1 VIPIY
6 ATALAV
12 GGTLLLASLV
22 LGHHGADHAH
32 DFGHGHDASHG
43 EEGDVAL
50 IASFL
55 SVRFW
60 TFALAFFGLTGL
72 VLEKV
77 VAVGDGRTIFVI
89 AAVMG
94 GTIGFGASYTFNRL
108 RAGARALSTVPQE
121 MGYVGLEGEVLL
133 AVSPEEPG
141 RIRIT
146 AQGSLVDLPART
158 DGARF
163 EKGARAL
170 VVDVTDGVARVAEPK
185 QTT

>member
-1 VIPIY
+1 MVPIY

-22 LGHHGADHAH
+22 LGHHGMDHGH
-32 DFGHGHDASHG
+32 DFDHGHDAGHG
-43 EEGDVAL
+43 DDGDVAL

-60 TFALAFFGLTGL
+60 TFAFAFFGLTGL
-72 VLEKV
+72 VLEKI

-89 AAVMG
+89 AAVLG
-94 GTIGFGASYTFNRL
+94 GVIGFGASFTFNRL
-108 RAGARALSTVPQE
+108 RSGARSLATVPTE
-121 MGYVGLEGEVLL
+121 MSYVGLEGEVLL
-133 AVSPEEPG
+133 AVTPEEPG
-141 RIRIT
+141 RIRIS

-163 EKGARAL
+163 DKGARAL
-170 VVDVTDGVARVAEPK
+170 IVDVTDGVARVAEPK
-185 QTT
+185 QA